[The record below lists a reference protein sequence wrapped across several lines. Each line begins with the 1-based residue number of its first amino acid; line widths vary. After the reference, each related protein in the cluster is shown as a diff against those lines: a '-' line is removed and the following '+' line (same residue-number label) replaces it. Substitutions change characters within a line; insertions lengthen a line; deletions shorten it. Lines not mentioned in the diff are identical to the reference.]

1 MGAAVLIGSHIVFS
15 GLSFAGVVAV
25 LVAMLGWRALDRW
38 GAVWMLRIRQE
49 RARAA
54 WTAATAKLAAP
65 MMFHGL
71 QNSVVGSI
79 EHDGVVVSLEIR
91 TEVVDP
97 DQPRSPDYRNFTTLH
112 VDARGRVPYD
122 LRLRK
127 IVVDPTLARVLAD
140 EPGGPDEL
148 PPDIAIEGHYATGT
162 QILDPATIAVIR
174 RSVGTLGLHVE
185 DGVVTF
191 RGRGVEF
198 QEHRALLLLG
208 AALDL
213 ARALSSA
220 PARTS

>member
-1 MGAAVLIGSHIVFS
+1 MLIRSRVVFS

-25 LVAMLGWRALDRW
+25 LIAMLAWRALDRW
-38 GAVWMLRIRQE
+38 GAVWMLRIRQP

-71 QNSVVGSI
+71 HDGVVGSI
-79 EHDGVVVSLEIR
+79 EHDGVHVSLEIR
-91 TEVVDP
+91 TEILDP

-127 IVVDPTLARVLAD
+127 IVVDPTMARMLAD
-140 EPGGPDEL
+140 APGGPDEL
-148 PPDIAIEGHYATGT
+148 PPDIAIEGDYATGT
-162 QILDPATIAVIR
+162 QVLDRSTIAVIR

-208 AALDL
+208 GALDL
-213 ARALSSA
+213 ARALSSG
-220 PARTS
+220 PTQTS